1 MELPGRLV
9 KFAPVFKLFLLTLP
23 VMPVRIALVEDN
35 PLLLQTLSRNLS
47 LFDEVQVVFTAGD
60 GQEAVRLTGLHQ
72 PDVILMDIDMP
83 RMNGIE
89 ATRQIREQHPAVRVL
104 ILTVFDYDDKIFA
117 AIRAGA
123 SGYLLKEERTD
134 QIVNA
139 IEAVV
144 SGGAPM
150 SPLIAY
156 KTLAL
161 LRQPLT
167 APAKAIP
174 VALSVTVSLAAT
186 AKPAPSPAT
195 FALTKREI
203 DILEQLTNGLSPT
216 EIGNKLFISLSTVR
230 KHVENIYDKLYV
242 HTKLEAIRLAEQHGW
257 FK

>member
-1 MELPGRLV
+1 MADQLA
-9 KFAPVFKLFLLTLP
+9 KFVPVFNSYYPVCL

-47 LFDEVQVVFTAGD
+47 LFDEVQLVFTAGD

-89 ATRQIREQHPAVRVL
+89 ATRQIREQHPAVRIL

-123 SGYLLKEERTD
+123 SGYLLKEERAD

-161 LRQPLT
+161 LRHTPNST
-167 APAKAIP
+167 AAAPIALP
-174 VALSVTVSLAAT
+174 VAASSPAT

-195 FALTKREI
+195 FDLTKREI
-203 DILEQLTNGLSPT
+203 DILEHLTKGLSPAQ
-216 EIGNKLFISLSTVR
+216 IGESLFISLSTVR
-230 KHVENIYDKLYV
+230 KHIENIYDKLYV
-242 HTKLEAIRLAEQHGW
+242 HTKLGAIRLAEQHGW

>member
-1 MELPGRLV
+1 
-9 KFAPVFKLFLLTLP
+9 
-23 VMPVRIALVEDN
+23 MPVRIALVEDN

-47 LFDEVQVVFTAGD
+47 LFDEVQIVFTVGD
-60 GQEAVRLTGLHQ
+60 GQEAVGLACLHQ
-72 PDVILMDIDMP
+72 PQVVLMDIDMP
-83 RMNGIE
+83 LMNGIE
-89 ATRQIREQHPAVRVL
+89 ATRLIREQCPAVRIL

-134 QIVNA
+134 QIINA

-144 SGGAPM
+144 NGGAPM

-161 LRQPLT
+161 LRQQPTESAKETPVSATVATNLT
-167 APAKAIP
+167 
-174 VALSVTVSLAAT
+174 TT
-186 AKPAPSPAT
+186 TRPSPGPAT
-195 FALTKREI
+195 FDLTKREI
-203 DILEQLTNGLSPT
+203 DILELLTNGLSPT

-230 KHVENIYDKLYV
+230 KHIENIYDKLYV

-257 FK
+257 FQ